1 MFASNPCKVTV
12 KGQPVELYVMRNN
25 GDCWGRIVPADGP
38 ELDVS
43 SRVDVYDWADE
54 DAASMLLRRAQ
65 RGHTEPAAGW
75 FMRTDAAAYVLPSNQ
90 HQIGY
95 AYPSSPIA
103 CSLKRAATG
112 CHYVQTSVELTGH
125 DTYAEA
131 LATAAAHGTAPHRW
145 SMDHPANARFLKP
158 EDCSR

>member
-1 MFASNPCKVTV
+1 MFASTPYRVTV
-12 KGQPVELYVMRNN
+12 KGQPVELYVMRND
-25 GDCWGRIVPADGP
+25 GECWGRILPTVGP

-43 SRVDVYDWADE
+43 SRVDVYDWSDE

-75 FMRTDAAAYVLPSNQ
+75 PMRTESAEHVLPSVQ
-90 HQIGY
+90 HKIGY

-103 CSLKRAATG
+103 CSLKRAAAG
-112 CHYVQTSVELTGH
+112 CYYVETSVELTAH
-125 DTYAEA
+125 DTYWQA
-131 LATAAAHGTAPHRW
+131 LETAAAHGTAPHRW
-145 SMDHPANARFLKP
+145 SMDHPANAQFLKP